1 MLQEEDKIPMHRGE
15 GRAVRQRAVVLG
27 QRWVFSGDDRA
38 CKADLSQ
45 AEEGTHEFTLSAL
58 LHSNFEA
65 SQKHTRPAGSADPRG
80 AAELGGGGW
89 WGMGRT
95 SATERFAGSCADCV
109 PGHGVVCSFVHSFIL
124 SVNIS

>member
-1 MLQEEDKIPMHRGE
+1 MLREEDKIPVHRGE
-15 GRAVRQRAVVLG
+15 GRAVRQRAVWG
-27 QRWVFSGDDRA
+27 QRWVFSGDDGS

-45 AEEGTHEFTLSAL
+45 AEEGTHESTLSAL

-65 SQKHTRPAGSADPRG
+65 SQKHTRLADSADPRG
-80 AAELGGGGW
+80 AAELGAGGW

-95 SATERFAGSCADCV
+95 SATQRLAGSCADCV
-109 PGHGVVCSFVHSFIL
+109 PGHGVVCSFVHSFTL